1 MARTAK
7 TTTSGTGKKTPAKT
21 KAEETA
27 ADETPQPE
35 SPQPAPAPARK
46 GGGGWI
52 LFLLVVAL
60 LGGGAY
66 LTYPQWYPR
75 VADKLPEVP
84 TLDFLQDP
92 RVAGLSDRIAALEK
106 QAGASLAKDETIQR
120 LEQERERLRQDLAKA
135 LARLQTVE
143 TSMASVR
150 EMAEAAARIEET
162 AAAKESLQALS
173 DRLSALEDRGSAA
186 AGAANAAD
194 AERSTALA
202 AARDEARKLSE
213 RMAELEQLQ
222 AKAASEREALAAM
235 EKRLS
240 AVEDRPA
247 TALSGA
253 QASGAV
259 LLAVGQ
265 LRDAVRMGGAYQREY
280 DAVKALAG
288 DDPGIGAALL
298 TLGKAAKTGVPTLT
312 VLRDEFSAMASPL
325 VAQARGQ
332 SADGWFSEIVAKV
345 GALVTVRRTD
355 GKGGDN
361 VETLVARAEQ
371 RLAAGDLAGAVAAVD
386 AMKPASSEAAVMVA
400 PWSERAK
407 SRLAAER
414 ALAALHIH
422 AVSSL
427 SGAGKE

>member
-21 KAEETA
+21 KAGDSVTEEA
-27 ADETPQPE
+27 AAPDGAA
-35 SPQPAPAPARK
+35 PAPAPARK

-60 LGGGAY
+60 CGGGAY

-75 VADKLPEVP
+75 VADKLPELP

-106 QAGASLAKDETIQR
+106 QAGANLAKDETIQR
-120 LEQERERLRQDLAKA
+120 LEQERERLRQDLGKA
-135 LARLQTVE
+135 LARLETVE
-143 TSMASVR
+143 ASMASVR

-173 DRLSALEDRGSAA
+173 ERLSAIEDRGAA
-186 AGAANAAD
+186 VAGAAD
-194 AERSTALA
+194 AERLSALA
-202 AARDEARKLSE
+202 AARDEARKLAE
-213 RMAELEQLQ
+213 RMAELEKSQVQ
-222 AKAASEREALAAM
+222 AATERETLAEM
-235 EKRLS
+235 EKRLA

-247 TALSGA
+247 ASQSGTASK
-253 QASGAV
+253 GAV

-265 LRDAVRMGGAYQREY
+265 LRDAVRLGTAYQREY

-288 DDPGIGAALL
+288 ADPGIGAALL
-298 TLGKAAKTGVPTLT
+298 TLGKAAKTGVPTLA
-312 VLRDEFSAMASPL
+312 VLRDEFGAMASPL
-325 VAQARGQ
+325 VAEARGQ
-332 SADGWFSEIVAKV
+332 AADGWFSKIVAKV
-345 GALVTVRRTD
+345 GSLVTIRRTD
-355 GKGGDN
+355 GKGGDDI
-361 VETLVARAEQ
+361 EALVARAEQ
-371 RLAAGDLAGAVAAVD
+371 RLAAGDLAGTVEAVD
-386 AMKPASSEAAVMVA
+386 AMKPVSTEAAAMVA
-400 PWSERAK
+400 PWLDRAK
-407 SRLAAER
+407 TRLAAER

-427 SGAGKE
+427 SGAVKE

>member
-21 KAEETA
+21 KADDSVTEEA
-27 ADETPQPE
+27 AA
-35 SPQPAPAPARK
+35 PAPAPARK

-52 LFLLVVAL
+52 LILLVVAL
-60 LGGGAY
+60 CGGGAY
-66 LTYPQWYPR
+66 LTYPQWYPW

-120 LEQERERLRQDLAKA
+120 LEQERERLRQDLGKA
-135 LARLQTVE
+135 LARLETVE
-143 TSMASVR
+143 ASMASVR

-173 DRLSALEDRGSAA
+173 ERLSAIEDRGAA
-186 AGAANAAD
+186 VAGAAD
-194 AERSTALA
+194 AERLSALA
-202 AARDEARKLSE
+202 AARDEARKLAE
-213 RMAELEQLQ
+213 RMAELEKSQ
-222 AKAASEREALAAM
+222 AQAATERETLAEM
-235 EKRLS
+235 EKRLA

-247 TALSGA
+247 ASQSGTASK
-253 QASGAV
+253 GAV

-265 LRDAVRMGGAYQREY
+265 LRDAVRLGTAYQREY

-288 DDPGIGAALL
+288 ADPGIGAALL
-298 TLGKAAKTGVPTLT
+298 TLGKAAKTGVPTLA
-312 VLRDEFSAMASPL
+312 VLREEFGAMASPL
-325 VAQARGQ
+325 VAEARGQ
-332 SADGWFSEIVAKV
+332 AADGWVSKIVAKV
-345 GALVTVRRTD
+345 GSLVTIRRTD
-355 GKGGDN
+355 GKGGDDI
-361 VETLVARAEQ
+361 EALVARAEQ
-371 RLAAGDLAGAVAAVD
+371 RLAAGDLAGTVEAVD
-386 AMKPASSEAAVMVA
+386 AMKPVSTEAAAMVA
-400 PWSERAK
+400 PWLDRAK
-407 SRLAAER
+407 TRLAAER

-427 SGAGKE
+427 SGAVKE

>member
-21 KAEETA
+21 KADDSVTEETA
-27 ADETPQPE
+27 APDGA
-35 SPQPAPAPARK
+35 APAPARK

-60 LGGGAY
+60 CGGGAY

-92 RVAGLSDRIAALEK
+92 RVAGLSARIAALEK
-106 QAGASLAKDETIQR
+106 QAGANLAKDETIQR
-120 LEQERERLRQDLAKA
+120 LEQERERLRQDLSKA
-135 LARLQTVE
+135 LARLETVE
-143 TSMASVR
+143 ASMASVR

-173 DRLSALEDRGSAA
+173 ERLSAIEDRGAA
-186 AGAANAAD
+186 VAGTAD
-194 AERSTALA
+194 AERSSALA
-202 AARDEARKLSE
+202 AASDEARKLAE
-213 RMAELEQLQ
+213 RMAELEKSQ
-222 AKAASEREALAAM
+222 AQAATERETLAEM
-235 EKRLS
+235 EKRLA

-247 TALSGA
+247 ASQSGTASK
-253 QASGAV
+253 GAV

-265 LRDAVRMGGAYQREY
+265 LRDAVRLGTAYQREY

-288 DDPGIGAALL
+288 ADPGIGAALL
-298 TLGKAAKTGVPTLT
+298 TLGKAAKTGVPTLA
-312 VLRDEFSAMASPL
+312 VLREEFSAKASPL
-325 VAQARGQ
+325 VAEARGQ
-332 SADGWFSEIVAKV
+332 AADGWFSTIVAKV
-345 GALVTVRRTD
+345 GSLVTIRRTD
-355 GKGGDN
+355 GKGGDDI
-361 VETLVARAEQ
+361 ETLVARAEQ
-371 RLAAGDLAGAVAAVD
+371 RLAAGDLAGTVEAVD
-386 AMKPASSEAAVMVA
+386 AMKPVSTEAAAMVA
-400 PWSERAK
+400 PWSDRAK
-407 SRLAAER
+407 TRLAAER

-427 SGAGKE
+427 SGAVKE